1 MIRQV
6 RIALAFLT
14 RLPAGRLDCT
24 AQEIGRSSRWF
35 PLIGAFLGA
44 VYAGTATLLSSVFP
58 PFVTAVLVVLIH
70 ALLTG
75 AMHFDGLADT
85 ADGFGAGRTRDDVL
99 RIMRDHAIGSYGAC
113 ALILAISLKVA
124 AIGALMGTPAAL
136 PALLLAPA
144 LGRWSAVFSSALAA
158 YARPATDDTSKSVGS
173 PARFIGYGELALATT
188 LLLPA
193 ALSFRAWRG
202 AAVVLLGAAAVACW
216 TWLCRRKIGGVTGD
230 TLGAGIELSECLVLV
245 LFTIDRRV

>member
-14 RLPAGRLDCT
+14 HVPAGHLDCT
-24 AQEIGRSSRWF
+24 APEIGRSSRWF

-44 VYAGTATLLSSVFP
+44 VYAAVATLLSSVFP
-58 PFVTAVLVVLIH
+58 AFVTAVLVVLID

-113 ALILAISLKVA
+113 ALILAVALKVV
-124 AIGALMGTPAAL
+124 AIGALVGTPAAL

-158 YARPATDDTSKSVGS
+158 YTRPATDETSKSVGS

-188 LLLPA
+188 LLVPA

-202 AAVVLLGAAAVACW
+202 AAVALLSAAAIGAW
-216 TWLCRRKIGGVTGD
+216 TWHCRRKIGGITGD
-230 TLGAGIELSECLVLV
+230 TLGAGIELSECLVLA
-245 LFTIDRRV
+245 LFTINWPV